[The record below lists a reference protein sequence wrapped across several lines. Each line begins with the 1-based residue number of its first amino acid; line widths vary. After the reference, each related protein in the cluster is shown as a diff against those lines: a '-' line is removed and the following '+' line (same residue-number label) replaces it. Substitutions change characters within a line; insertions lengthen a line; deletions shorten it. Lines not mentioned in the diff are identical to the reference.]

1 MENEMRK
8 QIDKV
13 MNWRQFLN
21 ESSTEL
27 STELSNEDSELRS
40 LINNIIY
47 KKTSYIK
54 NEFGGNERVIK
65 ELDAVKLIDDIFNIL
80 KKIKDGK

>member
-1 MENEMRK
+1 MRK